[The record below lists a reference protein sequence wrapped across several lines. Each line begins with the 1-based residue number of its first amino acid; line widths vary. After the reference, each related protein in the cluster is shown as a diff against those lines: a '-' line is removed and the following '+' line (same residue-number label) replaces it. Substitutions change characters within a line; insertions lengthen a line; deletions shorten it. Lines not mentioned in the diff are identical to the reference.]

1 MKKKIVAAAVVLG
14 MGFAPGAQAQVVLD
28 MSLITCKQLIESPG
42 ERMPIIT
49 AWMAGYFGAKQNRST
64 IDMRYLERN
73 TKVVTKYCK
82 SHRSETL
89 MKAIEKK
96 AK

>member
-1 MKKKIVAAAVVLG
+1 MKKKIAAAAIVLG
-14 MGFAPGAQAQVVLD
+14 MVAPVAQAQVELD
-28 MSLITCKQLIESPG
+28 MSLITCKQLIESPE
-42 ERMPIIT
+42 ERMPFIT
-49 AWMAGYFGAKQNRST
+49 AWMAGYFGATQNRST

-73 TKVVTKYCK
+73 TKVVTEYCK

-89 MKAIEKK
+89 MKAIEKT

>member
-1 MKKKIVAAAVVLG
+1 MKKKIAAAAILLG
-14 MGFAPGAQAQVVLD
+14 IAPIAQAQVELD
-28 MSLITCKQLIESPG
+28 MSLITCKQLIESPE
-42 ERMPIIT
+42 ERMPFIT
-49 AWMAGYFGAKQNRST
+49 AWMAGYFGATQNRST

-73 TKVVTKYCK
+73 TKVVTEYCK

-89 MKAIEKK
+89 MKAIEKT